1 MQRKFIIG
9 VVGGASAVLGVAGV
23 GVYVLSGTESTTAL
37 DTSTTVQ
44 VDGQKALSSNIV
56 AGRVQSKYHPVPLIG
71 VKVHDVRCPTGL
83 KAVAGATVTC
93 SGKKSDGSSV
103 EIPVSVVKATGDSVT
118 WKFER

>member
-23 GVYVLSGTESTTAL
+23 GVYALSGTESTTAL
-37 DTSTTVQ
+37 DTYNTVQ

-56 AGRVQSKYHPVPLIG
+56 AGRVQSKYHPLPLIG

-83 KAVAGATVTC
+83 KAVAGATVSC
-93 SGKKSDGSSV
+93 SGKKADGSSV
-103 EIPVSVVKATGDSVT
+103 DIPVSVVKATGDSVT